1 MVLNPGVP
9 IACGAGRQGRSPV
22 RDEEMRLVCP
32 AEQGLSQ
39 APTDFPKRPCWVVL
53 GSRPARDISAYPQI
67 PVCIGSLP
75 TVTVGVTYCILSEP
89 QG

>member
-9 IACGAGRQGRSPV
+9 IACGAGRQGGSPI

-39 APTDFPKRPCWVVL
+39 APTDFPKCPCWVVL
-53 GSRPARDISAYPQI
+53 GSRPARDIYPCHHHSDQNAD
-67 PVCIGSLP
+67 PSSTLCVLSLA
-75 TVTVGVTYCILSEP
+75 VVSDSL
-89 QG
+89 